1 MLRILTLVT
10 LCQIGAACVSSTG
23 IGDACKCDFTPENG
37 VAGGK
42 NTASG
47 ATYNFA
53 CNTGYVSDGGR
64 SVKMEVGVTKVNAY
78 VFKLICLCPLLNN
91 TDKKFSF
98 LFCCDSGTNL
108 HCYGRQQSVS
118 LDRCSSEILLTMHLH
133 RCCQRMFNVECL

>member
-53 CNTGYVSDGGR
+53 CNTGYVSDGGAKCEDGSWSDKSECVR
-64 SVKMEVGVTKVNAY
+64 FQVNMPVPPIEQY
-78 VFKLICLCPLLNN
+78 
-91 TDKKFSF
+91 
-98 LFCCDSGTNL
+98 
-108 HCYGRQQSVS
+108 
-118 LDRCSSEILLTMHLH
+118 
-133 RCCQRMFNVECL
+133 